1 MKKIFLLIALLL
13 VFCGFL
19 QDTDVVPSGTMLD
32 DDTVSLI
39 FSGDIMGHSPQF
51 KAAYDPTT
59 KTYNYNVCF
68 QHVKSYI
75 ENADFAIANLEVPL
89 AGAPYSGYPNFSS
102 PDALLDALKNAG
114 YDIILTANNHV
125 NDRGKAGLERTISV
139 INDRKLKYAGSYIN
153 KTQRDSIYPLIME
166 QKGVRIALLNCTYGT
181 NGNTVHSP
189 NIVNMIDT
197 VQIKKDIKKA
207 EALNVDL
214 TVMTIHWG
222 NEYEPKGNVEQQ
234 KLSQL
239 FVREGIDL
247 VIGGHPHVV
256 QNAEFITKNSSVVP
270 VFYSLGNS
278 VSNQRKPHTDGGI
291 MVKVKIGVQSKKI
304 ISSSYLPVYVHRGVL
319 NDKFQY
325 YLIPTIDFIKSPST
339 FSIPSNDSLSLV
351 YFDGQTRLSLQN
363 VSVLDEVFEY

>member
-1 MKKIFLLIALLL
+1 
-13 VFCGFL
+13 
-19 QDTDVVPSGTMLD
+19 
-32 DDTVSLI
+32 
-39 FSGDIMGHSPQF
+39 
-51 KAAYDPTT
+51 
-59 KTYNYNVCF
+59 
-68 QHVKSYI
+68 
-75 ENADFAIANLEVPL
+75 
-89 AGAPYSGYPNFSS
+89 
-102 PDALLDALKNAG
+102 
-114 YDIILTANNHV
+114 V

-166 QKGVRIALLNCTYGT
+166 QKGVRIALLNYTYGT
-181 NGNTVHSP
+181 NANTARSP

-207 EALNVDL
+207 EALNADL

-222 NEYEPKGNVEQQ
+222 TEYEPKGNVEQQ

-239 FVREGIDL
+239 FVCEGIDL
-247 VIGGHPHVV
+247 IIGGHPHVV
-256 QNAEFITKNSSVVP
+256 QNAELITKNSSVVP